1 MALKP
6 CRECEKKV
14 STEALACPNC
24 GVPNPVKKIS
34 KKKYKVTPK
43 YTDSDLDNIY
53 KGVTSEEKLSGHI
66 KTMNDIKV
74 YCLNENCELGFK
86 LQFAKNNLIGKI
98 RCKECKQHV
107 NSYNYKSMKEDER
120 LIKNKSNYSSQKQK
134 IDNYYKKK
142 EEISYNFWTG
152 SEGLA
157 KTFWLYFI
165 VANMFLNFI
174 SLIAMESE
182 GLIIFVFIVWIVWNI
197 FAILGVFRAADI
209 YKAEKIQQ
217 GETYGYATA
226 AKIAVV
232 LLILSGIGNA
242 L

>member
-1 MALKP
+1 M
-6 CRECEKKV
+6 V
-14 STEALACPNC
+14 SGDVSVVFAINLFSETKN
-24 GVPNPVKKIS
+24 KIS
-34 KKKYKVTPK
+34 NYYEKLKKDREIKKKRDEKRK
-43 YTDSDLDNIY
+43 
-53 KGVTSEEKLSGHI
+53 KAEEKR
-66 KTMNDIKV
+66 
-74 YCLNENCELGFK
+74 EL
-86 LQFAKNNLIGKI
+86 L
-98 RCKECKQHV
+98 
-107 NSYNYKSMKEDER
+107 
-120 LIKNKSNYSSQKQK
+120 KNKKLEQKQK

-209 YKAEKIQQ
+209 YKAEKIVSN
-217 GETYGYATA
+217 
-226 AKIAVV
+226 K
-232 LLILSGIGNA
+232 SGFDLTHLG
-242 L
+242 